1 MDCSLPGSYVHVILQ
16 ATILEWVVMPS
27 SKGSSLSWGQTRVSY
42 IFWIGRRV
50 LYHLVQFTC
59 SGVFNSLQP
68 HGLQHARLP
77 FSSPTPGAWS
87 NSCPS
92 SRWCHPTISSS
103 VVPFSSCLQS
113 FPASGSFPVS
123 WLFTSGG
130 QRVTWFSSIPL
141 GVLEMGGLGWIFGSA
156 AIFSSRL
163 WRTMSCT

>member
-92 SRWCHPTISSS
+92 SQWCHPTISSCHPLLLLPS
-103 VVPFSSCLQS
+103 VFPSIRGFPKELSLHIRWPRYWSLGFSISPSNEYSGLIS
-113 FPASGSFPVS
+113 FRND
-123 WLFTSGG
+123 WLDLLA
-130 QRVTWFSSIPL
+130 V
-141 GVLEMGGLGWIFGSA
+141 
-156 AIFSSRL
+156 
-163 WRTMSCT
+163 